1 MVPPFPLRG
10 WRRPRR
16 ESALRSHL
24 ALWRHVKNEDSY
36 TFWKDF
42 GFARGDSRGLFW
54 VCFWHGLQGCPQTS
68 PKGTKRYPKVSPK
81 VPKGHPKAPKT
92 NPKITKI
99 QKGVQKVPKCP
110 PKGNK
115 RSPKGSKN
123 LSKGHKDPPKGV
135 QKVRGESLR
144 WKKAPPQHRLRSA
157 FGTIFLI

>member
-1 MVPPFPLRG
+1 MVPPLPFQR
-10 WRRPRR
+10 WRRRR
-16 ESALRSHL
+16 RDSALQS
-24 ALWRHVKNEDSY
+24 APDIWRHVKNDDSY

-42 GFARGDSRGLFW
+42 GLARDRSRGLFW
-54 VCFWHGLQGCPQTS
+54 ICFWHGLQGCPQAS

-99 QKGVQKVPKCP
+99 PKGVQKVPKCP

-123 LSKGHKDPPKGV
+123 LSKGPRDPPKV
-135 QKVRGESLR
+135 SKR
-144 WKKAPPQHRLRSA
+144 
-157 FGTIFLI
+157 